1 MNAIYSQILLPKH
14 DSWLL
19 ATAEVKEL
27 NEMGWNHGGYTRI
40 RKQDTLWS
48 DSSIPAYPL

>member
-19 ATAEVKEL
+19 ATAEVTEL
-27 NEMGWNHGGYTRI
+27 NVMRWNGGGYTRI
-40 RKQDTLWS
+40 WKEDTLSS
-48 DSSIPAYPL
+48 DSSIPAYPS